1 MVVCRVYVFSS
12 PMDFKLCISIMLCLE
27 AATPEQRPTHHTRVH
42 APRLRVPTLL
52 SPVINSSAAPLSNS
66 ARHRMRKQGERG
78 GAELRLALS
87 YGAYFPLQDSRLRS
101 RSSARSAPPAAPPRN
116 GLNVTDAVYNTRS
129 SIRRVPEHPMV
140 PAKVCD
146 GQDPARSTSCR
157 RDIDTTLLPPRGQT
171 RLRVTV

>member
-1 MVVCRVYVFSS
+1 MCFLPPWILSFVYQSCCVSR
-12 PMDFKLCISIMLCLE
+12 L
-27 AATPEQRPTHHTRVH
+27 QRRSNGQRITRVH
-42 APRLRVPTLL
+42 APRPRVPTLL

-146 GQDPARSTSCR
+146 GQDPARSTSCGR
-157 RDIDTTLLPPRGQT
+157 HIDTTLPPRGQT